1 VWLGDGWMHLVRVLV
16 MNDPVVFGGFCG
28 GILSLVLNLGF
39 ALSSLILVLLPRQ
52 QSKGKE
58 RKGKERESLGCGSR
72 G

>member
-1 VWLGDGWMHLVRVLV
+1 
-16 MNDPVVFGGFCG
+16 
-28 GILSLVLNLGF
+28 LSLVLNLGF